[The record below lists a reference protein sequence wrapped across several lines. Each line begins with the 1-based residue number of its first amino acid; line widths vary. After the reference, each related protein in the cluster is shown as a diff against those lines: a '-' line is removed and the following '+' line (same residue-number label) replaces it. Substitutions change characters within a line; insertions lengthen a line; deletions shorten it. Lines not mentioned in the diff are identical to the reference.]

1 MFELLMN
8 KQLIFGLIG
17 GLGLFL
23 FGMKTMSEGLQKVA
37 GNRIRKIL
45 AALTN
50 NRVVG
55 MLVGLAVTAIIQSS
69 SATTVMVVG
78 FVNAGLMSLVQ
89 SIGVVLGANIGTTVT
104 AQLIAFKITKFAL
117 PAIGVGAGLK
127 LFSKS
132 KKWVYIGEIILGF
145 GMLFFGLSVMKGAFD
160 PIKGSEAFKAI
171 FLTVGNNHLLGVLI
185 GALLTIIVQSSSA
198 TIGITL
204 ALASSGLLSFEAS
217 IALILGEN
225 IGTTIT
231 ANIAAIGTNLAARR
245 TALAHFLFNALGTAY
260 LLFLFPYYMEFIS
273 YITEP
278 VVGGAADFV
287 VQTPEQAAAL
297 GAAIGDKPYIARYI
311 ANTHTMFNIIN
322 VLVFLPLV
330 GILAKVSTMVIR
342 GADEEVEF
350 HLKYLDNRV
359 LNTPPIA
366 LGQARAETRR
376 MAQVALKNLD
386 RTLQF
391 MKEGDLKR
399 VQKLQ
404 EREDLL
410 DLMQKEI
417 TDFLVAL
424 SQKSI
429 AEETSTEIASLMH
442 MVNDLERV
450 GDHCENL
457 WRLGQRRITEKV
469 AFSDQAIGELEE
481 ISSQTRDFL
490 NYVIEG
496 MENGAAPELLDVSQ
510 EMEDKVD
517 QLERSLRD
525 NHITRLNTGECA
537 VLSGLIFIDMLHNFE
552 KIGDHTYNLAEAV
565 VGKK

>member
-1 MFELLMN
+1 MIELLMN
-8 KQLIFGLIG
+8 KQLIFGLVG

-23 FGMKTMSEGLQKVA
+23 YGMKIMSEGLQKVA

-50 NRVVG
+50 NRVIG
-55 MLVGLAVTAIIQSS
+55 MCVGLAVTAIVQSS

-117 PAIGVGAGLK
+117 PAIGVGVGLK

-145 GMLFFGLSVMKGAFD
+145 GMLFFGLSVMKQAFD

-171 FLTVGNNHLLGVLI
+171 FLTVGHNHLLGVLI
-185 GALLTIIVQSSSA
+185 GAILTIIVQSSSA

-204 ALASSGLLSFEAS
+204 ALASSGLLTLETS

-231 ANIAAIGTNLAARR
+231 ANLAAIGTNLAARR
-245 TALAHFLFNALGTAY
+245 TALAHFLFNSLGVGCF
-260 LLFLFPYYMEFIS
+260 LLVFPYFMGFVSNLTAPI
-273 YITEP
+273 
-278 VVGGAADFV
+278 VGGAADFII
-287 VQTPEQAAAL
+287 QTQEQAL
-297 GAAIGDKPYIARYI
+297 MHGGEIGDKPYIARYI
-311 ANTHTMFNIIN
+311 ANTHTMFNILNTII
-322 VLVFLPLV
+322 FLPLV
-330 GILAKVSTMVIR
+330 GMLAKLATMIIPGV
-342 GADEEVEF
+342 DEEVDF

-376 MAQVALKNLD
+376 MAQISLKNLD

-391 MKEGDLKR
+391 MRERDLKR
-399 VQKLQ
+399 IPKLQ

-410 DLMQKEI
+410 DVMQKEI
-417 TDFLVAL
+417 TDFLVSL
-424 SQKSI
+424 SQQSI
-429 AEETSTEIASLMH
+429 AQETSKEIASLMH
-442 MVNDLERV
+442 MVNDIERV

-457 WRLGQRRITEKV
+457 WRLGQRQIEDKIR
-469 AFSDQAIGELEE
+469 FSDKALVELEE
-481 ISSQTRDFL
+481 ISSHTRSFL
-490 NYVIEG
+490 SYVIENMG
-496 MENGAAPELLDVSQ
+496 SDPPSDLLQ
-510 EMEDKVD
+510 ESEVMEDRVD
-517 QLERSLRD
+517 HLERSLRD
-525 NHITRLNTGECA
+525 NHIERLNSGQCT
-537 VLSGLIFIDMLHNFE
+537 VLSGLIFIDMLHNYE
-552 KIGDHTYNLAEAV
+552 KIGDHTLNLAEAI
-565 VGKK
+565 VGEK